1 MNNITEYQK
10 CDCGAVTIYF
20 ENGAYS
26 SMYQRTA
33 KKLHIDLRH
42 YKRIPQSFC
51 CDHCINHWGIDLC
64 ECGSGELVG
73 KCECGSK
80 NAMQTYGV
88 EFDSFSKIVNNLKYG
103 H

>member
-1 MNNITEYQK
+1 MSKITEYQK
-10 CDCGAVTIYF
+10 CECGAVTIYF
-20 ENGAYS
+20 ENGAES
-26 SMYQRTA
+26 SMRQRTA
-33 KKLHIDLRH
+33 KKMGIDLRR
-42 YKRIPQSFC
+42 YKRLKPSFAC
-51 CDHCINHWGIDLC
+51 NHCINHWGIDLC

-88 EFDSFSKIVNNLKYG
+88 EFDSFSRIVNNFSHG